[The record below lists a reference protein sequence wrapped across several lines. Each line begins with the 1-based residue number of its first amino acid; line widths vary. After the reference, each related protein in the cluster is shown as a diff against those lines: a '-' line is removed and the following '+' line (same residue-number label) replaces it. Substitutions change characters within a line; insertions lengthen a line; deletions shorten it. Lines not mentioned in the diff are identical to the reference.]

1 MEKSFNGFTVVEFLA
16 ATVIATVSAGA
27 IMIGV
32 SNVRKTTDLLNT
44 KEKAL
49 EQLVNYT
56 DFWKAKIAA
65 GEWVGTN
72 IWTVGDQ
79 FNLVNKEN
87 SPIKAVL
94 SKKGAKINSDY
105 AYPLY
110 SLETK
115 ITWWD
120 RADEN
125 GAAPKELNFK
135 VYQIEYAGE

>member
-1 MEKSFNGFTVVEFLA
+1 MYKSFNGFSVVEFLA

-27 IMIGV
+27 IMFGV

-44 KEKAL
+44 KEKAF

-65 GEWVGTN
+65 GEWTGTN
-72 IWTVGDQ
+72 IWTPGDD
-79 FNLVNKEN
+79 FRLVDKEKR
-87 SPIKAVL
+87 PIKAIL
-94 SKKGAKINSDY
+94 SKKGSRINSDY

-115 ITWWD
+115 ITWRD
-120 RADEN
+120 RNDEN
-125 GAAPKELNFK
+125 NASPKELNFK